1 MKHIVLAL
9 LLLLVAICLPASGQ
23 GDRIVVSFISQNAYG
38 NNLYLDN
45 LTLGTQFNTD
55 VAVVSINNITPD
67 TSYVVGSA
75 AMRVA
80 PKVSVINLGLA
91 NITTPFTVTFTAVP
105 GSFTSTK
112 TVTSLNRG
120 QFQEITFDSLT
131 IPASTAMAFQIIC
144 SLPSD
149 LNRINDTLRQNTI
162 LLPGTQRKV
171 LFEEWTSSTC
181 GPCAQNNPTIDAFI
195 LNKFDSLVAIKYHV
209 GWPSPGNDPMYLHNP
224 TQSYD
229 RRYYYGVNAV
239 PNVIMDG
246 EVNPS
251 FPYYDPASLPNAFG
265 SCIGEGTPIALS
277 VTDTR
282 LTNDT
287 IQADIALTILSP
299 LMAGNYKLRVHAVER
314 KIHYATAP
322 GSNGETDFFDVF
334 RRAYPTSDGTL
345 LPTSVGTYNFSFK
358 YKMDVAVW
366 VDSMI
371 YTAVFVQNDM
381 NHEVLNCAKGRRT
394 PLRDV
399 SMAVPVAAA
408 GTGKDRCLSSD
419 RTPWSLTSPSASVS
433 LLDGA
438 FAYEIFEGAFPP
450 SGWRLINPDNSITWS
465 SYSGISGP
473 SFGGNKAAKMDFF
486 NYSTTGQT
494 DTLYS
499 AAYTGLRST
508 DSLKF
513 NWAYALYSSSYADRL
528 IVKVSKD
535 GGATFPFTAFDRAG
549 AALATA
555 PTTTS
560 EFVPTSSQWGTFAY
574 SLSGIVSVENG
585 DGQATRFELP
595 QNYPNPFNPST
606 TISYSTPAT
615 GHVRLVVYDVL
626 GREIATVV
634 NATQAAGRHSVS
646 FDAGKLASGIYL
658 YKISAGEYSSV
669 KRMMV
674 LR

>member
-9 LLLLVAICLPASGQ
+9 LLLLVAVSLPAFGQ

-38 NNLYLDN
+38 NNLYVDN
-45 LTLGTQFNTD
+45 LTLGTRFGID
-55 VAVVSINNITPD
+55 VAVVSVNNITPD

-80 PKVSVINLGLA
+80 PKVSIINLGLT

-112 TVTSLNRG
+112 TVAALTSG
-120 QFQEITFDSLT
+120 QLQEITFDSLT
-131 IPASTAMAFQIIC
+131 IPPSTPMGFKVLS
-144 SLPSD
+144 SLPND
-149 LNRINDTLRQNTI
+149 QNRINDTLRQNTI

-229 RRYYYGVNAV
+229 RRFYYGVNAV

-265 SCIGEGTPIALS
+265 SCIGEGTPISLS

-287 IQADIALTILSP
+287 IRADIALTVLSP
-299 LMAGNYKLRVHAVER
+299 LTAGNYKLRVHAVER
-314 KIHYATAP
+314 RIHYATAP

-334 RRAYPTSDGTL
+334 RRAYPTSDGTAI
-345 LPTSVGTYNFSFK
+345 PTTVGTYNFTIK
-358 YKMDVAVW
+358 YKMDLAVW
-366 VDSMI
+366 VDSMV
-371 YTAVFVQNDM
+371 YTAAFVQNDM
-381 NHEVLNCAKGRRT
+381 NHQVLNCAKARRT
-394 PLRDV
+394 AVNDMYLSAPIA
-399 SMAVPVAAA
+399 MAHA
-408 GTGKDRCLSSD
+408 GKDRCLGPDRAPGSSF
-419 RTPWSLTSPSASVS
+419 SPAAPMS
-433 LLDGA
+433 LLDGT

-450 SGWRLINPDNSITWS
+450 SGWRIANPDNSITWS
-465 SYSGISGP
+465 DYTGVSGP
-473 SFGGNKAAKMDFF
+473 SLGGNKAAKMDFF
-486 NYSTTGQT
+486 NYGTTGQT

-499 AAYTGLRST
+499 VAYTGLAQT

-513 NWAYALYSSSYADRL
+513 NWAYALYSASYADRM

-535 GGATFPFTAFDRAG
+535 GGATFPFTIFDRAG
-549 AALATA
+549 SALATA

-560 EFVPTSSQWGTFAY
+560 EFVPTSGQWGTFAY
-574 SLSGIVSVENG
+574 SLSGIVSVDNKG
-585 DGQATRFELP
+585 GQATRFELS

-606 TISYSTPAT
+606 TISYATPAAA
-615 GHVRLVVYDVL
+615 HVRLDVYDVL
-626 GREIATVV
+626 GREIATLV
-634 NATQAAGRHSVS
+634 NTTQAAGRHSVS
-646 FDAGKLASGIYL
+646 FDAGKLASGVYL
-658 YKISAGEYSSV
+658 YRISAGEYSSV